1 MNDSTALTS
10 SFVREQQR
18 YTLIELSNRL
28 DCSIEETVHII
39 RKLKEFGILKTVS
52 ASDCQKELSE
62 LTDDDITLTEVNAD
76 SDDCFFVFTFVGVAV
91 VARHVL
97 KCYPKY
103 IKSIEKPFN
112 ELRQPLNNELQQFL
126 NNELRRILKVLE
138 KYNSR
143 NQIIRM
149 FNETS
154 ENSSFNLLAVQLFLI
169 NDYYENGIY
178 SNTEDIVEINGSGEI
193 LWDKTINE
201 TFALISDGTPYY
213 TGLLTKKRTNNES
226 DYFKRLHECILTRIS
241 QEMRNADLLD
251 LLEITEIDL
260 TDQELD
266 DFGETEYILYRIEQE
281 LNTQFNTRKQQ
292 VLKTIHSYISN
303 GGSLNDINSTSL
315 FGTTSFNL
323 VWEDVCSDILN
334 NQLHTPIAVL
344 ATPLK
349 PVNHFYVSKK
359 LLDIIEKPQWTITGK
374 EADKTLIP
382 DLITISGDQFLIFDA
397 KYYTPVLSPGKKPQ
411 GQPGIESVTKQYL
424 YQQAYRQFIIDHG
437 LKQVKNCFL
446 MPTEKS
452 IVENMESVRMNMFAS
467 MGLQDI
473 NVRYIPAS
481 RAYDLYLSGNKF
493 DINELQL

>member
-10 SFVREQQR
+10 SFVRDQQR
-18 YTLIELSNRL
+18 YALSQLSNIF
-28 DCSIEETVHII
+28 DCSLDETVHIV

-52 ASDCQKELSE
+52 ATDSQKELSE
-62 LTDDDITLTEVNAD
+62 LTDDDITITEVNAD
-76 SDDCFFVFTFVGVAV
+76 SDDSFFVFTFVGVAV

-103 IKSIEKPFN
+103 IKNIKNPFN
-112 ELRQPLNNELQQFL
+112 ELRQ
-126 NNELRRILKVLE
+126 ILKVLE

-149 FNETS
+149 FNENS

-201 TFALISDGTPYY
+201 TFALISDDTPYY

-241 QEMRNADLLD
+241 QEMKNADLLD

-281 LNTQFNTRKQQ
+281 LNTQFNTRKQL

-437 LKQVKNCFL
+437 LKQVKNSFL

-452 IVENMESVRMNMFAS
+452 VVENMGSVRMNMFAS

-481 RAYDLYLSGNKF
+481 RAYELYLSGNKF

>member
-18 YTLIELSNRL
+18 YALSQLSNIF
-28 DCSIEETVHII
+28 DCSLDETVHIV

-52 ASDCQKELSE
+52 ATDSQKELSE
-62 LTDDDITLTEVNAD
+62 LTDDDITITEVNAD
-76 SDDCFFVFTFVGVAV
+76 SDDSFFVFTFVGVAV

-103 IKSIEKPFN
+103 IKNIKNPFN
-112 ELRQPLNNELQQFL
+112 ELRQ
-126 NNELRRILKVLE
+126 ILKVLE

-201 TFALISDGTPYY
+201 TFALISDDTPYY

-281 LNTQFNTRKQQ
+281 LNTQFNTRKQL

-349 PVNHFYVSKK
+349 PVNQFYISRT
-359 LLDIIEKPQWTITGK
+359 LIEIIEKPQWTITGE

-481 RAYDLYLSGNKF
+481 RAYELYLSGNKF

>member
-18 YTLIELSNRL
+18 YTLTELSNILACSL
-28 DCSIEETVHII
+28 DETVHIV

-52 ASDCQKELSE
+52 ASDSQKELSE
-62 LTDDDITLTEVNAD
+62 LTDDDITITEVNAD
-76 SDDCFFVFTFVGVAV
+76 SDDSFFVFTFVGVAV

-103 IKSIEKPFN
+103 IKNIKNPFN
-112 ELRQPLNNELQQFL
+112 ELRQ
-126 NNELRRILKVLE
+126 ILKVLE

-201 TFALISDGTPYY
+201 TFALISDDTPYY

-226 DYFKRLHECILTRIS
+226 DYFKRLHLTRIS

-281 LNTQFNTRKQQ
+281 LNSQFNTRKQL

-481 RAYDLYLSGNKF
+481 RAYELYLSGNKF

>member
-18 YTLIELSNRL
+18 YTLTELSNILACSL
-28 DCSIEETVHII
+28 DETVHIV

-52 ASDCQKELSE
+52 ASDSQKELSE
-62 LTDDDITLTEVNAD
+62 LTDDDITITEVNAD
-76 SDDCFFVFTFVGVAV
+76 SDDSFFVFTFVGVAV

-103 IKSIEKPFN
+103 IKNIKNPFN
-112 ELRQPLNNELQQFL
+112 ELRQ
-126 NNELRRILKVLE
+126 ILKVLE

-241 QEMRNADLLD
+241 QEMKNADLLD

-281 LNTQFNTRKQQ
+281 LNTQFNTRKQL

-349 PVNHFYVSKK
+349 PVNQFYISRT
-359 LLDIIEKPQWTITGK
+359 LIEIIEKPQWTITGE

-481 RAYDLYLSGNKF
+481 RAYELYLSGNKF

>member
-18 YTLIELSNRL
+18 YTLIELSNILACSL
-28 DCSIEETVHII
+28 DETVHIV

-52 ASDCQKELSE
+52 ASDSQKELSE
-62 LTDDDITLTEVNAD
+62 LTDDDITITEVNAD
-76 SDDCFFVFTFVGVAV
+76 SDDSFFVFTFVGVAV

-103 IKSIEKPFN
+103 IKNIKNPFN
-112 ELRQPLNNELQQFL
+112 ELRQ
-126 NNELRRILKVLE
+126 ILKVLE

-241 QEMRNADLLD
+241 QEMRNAELLD

-281 LNTQFNTRKQQ
+281 LNTQFNTRKQL

-437 LKQVKNCFL
+437 LKQVKNSFL

-452 IVENMESVRMNMFAS
+452 VVENMGSVRMNMFAS

>member
-18 YTLIELSNRL
+18 YTLSQLSNIL
-28 DCSIEETVHII
+28 DCSLDETVHIV

-52 ASDCQKELSE
+52 ASDSQKELSE
-62 LTDDDITLTEVNAD
+62 LTDDDITITEVNAD
-76 SDDCFFVFTFVGVAV
+76 SDDSFFVFTFVGVAV

-103 IKSIEKPFN
+103 IKNIKNPFN
-112 ELRQPLNNELQQFL
+112 ELRQ
-126 NNELRRILKVLE
+126 ILKVLE

-154 ENSSFNLLAVQLFLI
+154 ENSSFNLLAVQIFLI

-281 LNTQFNTRKQQ
+281 LNTQFNTRKQL

-481 RAYDLYLSGNKF
+481 RAYELYLSGNKF

>member
-18 YTLIELSNRL
+18 YTLSQLSNIL
-28 DCSIEETVHII
+28 DCSLDETVHIV

-52 ASDCQKELSE
+52 ASDSQKELSE
-62 LTDDDITLTEVNAD
+62 LTDDDITITEVNAD
-76 SDDCFFVFTFVGVAV
+76 SDDSFFVFTFVGVAV

-103 IKSIEKPFN
+103 IKNIKNPFN
-112 ELRQPLNNELQQFL
+112 ELRQ
-126 NNELRRILKVLE
+126 ILKVLE

-201 TFALISDGTPYY
+201 TFALISDDTPYY

-241 QEMRNADLLD
+241 QEMKNADLLD

-281 LNTQFNTRKQQ
+281 LNTQFNTRKQL

-397 KYYTPVLSPGKKPQ
+397 KYYTPVLSLGKKPQ

-437 LKQVKNCFL
+437 LKQVKNSFL

-452 IVENMESVRMNMFAS
+452 VVENMGSVRMNMFAS

-481 RAYDLYLSGNKF
+481 RAYELYLSGNKF

>member
-18 YTLIELSNRL
+18 YTLSQLSNIL
-28 DCSIEETVHII
+28 DCSLDETVHIV

-52 ASDCQKELSE
+52 SSDSQKELSE
-62 LTDDDITLTEVNAD
+62 LTDDDITITEVNAD
-76 SDDCFFVFTFVGVAV
+76 SDDSFFVFTFVGVAV

-103 IKSIEKPFN
+103 IKNIKNPFN
-112 ELRQPLNNELQQFL
+112 ELRQ
-126 NNELRRILKVLE
+126 ILKVLE

-201 TFALISDGTPYY
+201 TFALISDDTPYY

-281 LNTQFNTRKQQ
+281 LNSQFNTRKQL

-349 PVNHFYVSKK
+349 PVNQFYISRT
-359 LLDIIEKPQWTITGK
+359 LIEIIEKPQWTITGE

-437 LKQVKNCFL
+437 LKQVKNSFL

-452 IVENMESVRMNMFAS
+452 VVENMGSVRMNMFAS

-481 RAYDLYLSGNKF
+481 RAYELYLSGNKF

>member
-18 YTLIELSNRL
+18 YALSQLSNIF
-28 DCSIEETVHII
+28 DCSLDETVHIV

-52 ASDCQKELSE
+52 ASDSQKELSE
-62 LTDDDITLTEVNAD
+62 LTDDDITITEVNAD
-76 SDDCFFVFTFVGVAV
+76 SDDSFFVFTFVGVAV

-103 IKSIEKPFN
+103 IKNIKNPFN
-112 ELRQPLNNELQQFL
+112 ELRQ
-126 NNELRRILKVLE
+126 ILKVLE

-201 TFALISDGTPYY
+201 TFALISDDTPYY

-241 QEMRNADLLD
+241 QEMKNADLLD

-281 LNTQFNTRKQQ
+281 LNTQFNTRKQL

-349 PVNHFYVSKK
+349 PVNQFYISRT
-359 LLDIIEKPQWTITGK
+359 LIEIIEKPQWTITGE

-424 YQQAYRQFIIDHG
+424 YQQAYRKFIIDHG

-481 RAYDLYLSGNKF
+481 RAYELYLSGNKF

>member
-18 YTLIELSNRL
+18 YTLSQLSNIL
-28 DCSIEETVHII
+28 DCSLDETVHIV

-52 ASDCQKELSE
+52 ASDSQKELSE
-62 LTDDDITLTEVNAD
+62 LTDDDITITEVNAD
-76 SDDCFFVFTFVGVAV
+76 SDDSFFVFTFVGVAV

-103 IKSIEKPFN
+103 IKNIKNPFN
-112 ELRQPLNNELQQFL
+112 ELRQ
-126 NNELRRILKVLE
+126 ILKVLE

-169 NDYYENGIY
+169 NDFYENGIY

-281 LNTQFNTRKQQ
+281 LNSQFNTRKQL

-437 LKQVKNCFL
+437 LKQVKNSFL

-452 IVENMESVRMNMFAS
+452 VVENMGSVRMNMFAS

-481 RAYDLYLSGNKF
+481 RAYELYLSGNKF

>member
-112 ELRQPLNNELQQFL
+112 ELRQ
-126 NNELRRILKVLE
+126 ILKVLE

-154 ENSSFNLLAVQLFLI
+154 ENSSFNLLAVQIFLI

-281 LNTQFNTRKQQ
+281 LNTQFNTRKQL

-481 RAYDLYLSGNKF
+481 RAYELYLSGNKF

>member
-18 YTLIELSNRL
+18 YTLTELSNILACSL
-28 DCSIEETVHII
+28 DETVHIV

-52 ASDCQKELSE
+52 ASDSQKELSE

-76 SDDCFFVFTFVGVAV
+76 SDDSFFVFTFVGVAV

-103 IKSIEKPFN
+103 IKNIKNPFN
-112 ELRQPLNNELQQFL
+112 ELRQ
-126 NNELRRILKVLE
+126 ILKVLE

-201 TFALISDGTPYY
+201 TFALISDDTPYY

-281 LNTQFNTRKQQ
+281 LNTQFNTRKQL

-349 PVNHFYVSKK
+349 PVNQFYISRT
-359 LLDIIEKPQWTITGK
+359 LIEIIEKPQWTITGE

-437 LKQVKNCFL
+437 LKQVKNSFL

-452 IVENMESVRMNMFAS
+452 VVENMGSVRMNMFAS

-473 NVRYIPAS
+473 SVRYIPAS
-481 RAYDLYLSGNKF
+481 RAYELYLSGNKF

>member
-1 MNDSTALTS
+1 MHSDQNFAGND
-10 SFVREQQR
+10 
-18 YTLIELSNRL
+18 
-28 DCSIEETVHII
+28 
-39 RKLKEFGILKTVS
+39 
-52 ASDCQKELSE
+52 
-62 LTDDDITLTEVNAD
+62 
-76 SDDCFFVFTFVGVAV
+76 
-91 VARHVL
+91 
-97 KCYPKY
+97 
-103 IKSIEKPFN
+103 
-112 ELRQPLNNELQQFL
+112 
-126 NNELRRILKVLE
+126 
-138 KYNSR
+138 
-143 NQIIRM
+143 
-149 FNETS
+149 
-154 ENSSFNLLAVQLFLI
+154 
-169 NDYYENGIY
+169 
-178 SNTEDIVEINGSGEI
+178 
-193 LWDKTINE
+193 
-201 TFALISDGTPYY
+201 
-213 TGLLTKKRTNNES
+213 
-226 DYFKRLHECILTRIS
+226 
-241 QEMRNADLLD
+241 ADLLD

-281 LNTQFNTRKQQ
+281 LNTQFNTRKQL

-349 PVNHFYVSKK
+349 PVNQFYISRT
-359 LLDIIEKPQWTITGK
+359 LIEIIEKPQWTITGE

-437 LKQVKNCFL
+437 LKQVKNSFL

-452 IVENMESVRMNMFAS
+452 IVENMGSVRMNMFAS

>member
-201 TFALISDGTPYY
+201 TFALISDDTPYY

-281 LNTQFNTRKQQ
+281 LNTQFNTRKQL

-481 RAYDLYLSGNKF
+481 RAYELYLSGNKF

>member
-18 YTLIELSNRL
+18 YTLTELSNILACSL
-28 DCSIEETVHII
+28 DETVNIV

-52 ASDCQKELSE
+52 ATDSQKELSE
-62 LTDDDITLTEVNAD
+62 LTDDDITITEVNAD
-76 SDDCFFVFTFVGVAV
+76 SDDSFFVFTFVGVAV

-103 IKSIEKPFN
+103 IKNIKNPFN
-112 ELRQPLNNELQQFL
+112 ELRQ
-126 NNELRRILKVLE
+126 ILKVLE

-241 QEMRNADLLD
+241 QEMKNADLLD

-281 LNTQFNTRKQQ
+281 LNTQFNTRKQL

-303 GGSLNDINSTSL
+303 GGSMNDINSTSL

-397 KYYTPVLSPGKKPQ
+397 KYYTPVLSLGKKPQ

-437 LKQVKNCFL
+437 LKQVKNSFL

-452 IVENMESVRMNMFAS
+452 VVENMGSVRMNMFAS

-481 RAYDLYLSGNKF
+481 RAYELYLSGNKF

>member
-1 MNDSTALTS
+1 MSDSTALTS

-18 YTLIELSNRL
+18 YTLSQLSNIL
-28 DCSIEETVHII
+28 DCSLDETVHIV

-52 ASDCQKELSE
+52 ATDSQKELSE
-62 LTDDDITLTEVNAD
+62 LTDDDITITEVNAD
-76 SDDCFFVFTFVGVAV
+76 SDDSFFVFTFVGVAV

-103 IKSIEKPFN
+103 IKNIKNPFN
-112 ELRQPLNNELQQFL
+112 ELRQ
-126 NNELRRILKVLE
+126 ILKVLE

-201 TFALISDGTPYY
+201 TFALISDDTPYY

-281 LNTQFNTRKQQ
+281 LNSQFNTRKQL

-481 RAYDLYLSGNKF
+481 RAYELYLSGNKF

>member
-18 YTLIELSNRL
+18 YTLIELSNILACSL
-28 DCSIEETVHII
+28 DETVNIV

-52 ASDCQKELSE
+52 SSDSQKELSE
-62 LTDDDITLTEVNAD
+62 LTDDDITITEVNAD
-76 SDDCFFVFTFVGVAV
+76 SDDSFFVFTFVGVAV

-103 IKSIEKPFN
+103 IKNIKNPFN
-112 ELRQPLNNELQQFL
+112 ELRQ
-126 NNELRRILKVLE
+126 ILKVLE

-260 TDQELD
+260 TDQKLD

-281 LNTQFNTRKQQ
+281 LNTQFNTRKQL

-349 PVNHFYVSKK
+349 PVNQFYISRT
-359 LLDIIEKPQWTITGK
+359 LIEIIEKPQWTITGE

-437 LKQVKNCFL
+437 LKQVKNSFL

-452 IVENMESVRMNMFAS
+452 IVENMGSVRMNMFAS

-481 RAYDLYLSGNKF
+481 RAYERYLSGNKF

>member
-18 YTLIELSNRL
+18 YALSQLSNIF
-28 DCSIEETVHII
+28 DCSLDETVHIV

-52 ASDCQKELSE
+52 ATDSQKELSE
-62 LTDDDITLTEVNAD
+62 LTDDDITITEVNED
-76 SDDCFFVFTFVGVAV
+76 SDDSFFVFTFVGVAI

-103 IKSIEKPFN
+103 IKNIKNPFN
-112 ELRQPLNNELQQFL
+112 ELRQ
-126 NNELRRILKVLE
+126 ILKVLE

-201 TFALISDGTPYY
+201 TFALISDDTPYY

-241 QEMRNADLLD
+241 QEMKNADLLD

-281 LNTQFNTRKQQ
+281 LNTQFNTRKQL

-349 PVNHFYVSKK
+349 PVNQFYISRT
-359 LLDIIEKPQWTITGK
+359 LIEIIEKPQWTITGE

-481 RAYDLYLSGNKF
+481 RAYELYLSGNKF

>member
-18 YTLIELSNRL
+18 YTLSQLSNIL
-28 DCSIEETVHII
+28 DCSLDETVHIV

-52 ASDCQKELSE
+52 ATDSQKELSE
-62 LTDDDITLTEVNAD
+62 LTDDDITITEVNAD
-76 SDDCFFVFTFVGVAV
+76 SDDSFFVFTFVGVAV

-103 IKSIEKPFN
+103 IKNIKNPFN
-112 ELRQPLNNELQQFL
+112 ELRQ
-126 NNELRRILKVLE
+126 ILKVLE

-169 NDYYENGIY
+169 NDFYENGIY

-201 TFALISDGTPYY
+201 TFALISDDTPYY

-266 DFGETEYILYRIEQE
+266 DFGETEYILNRIEQE
-281 LNTQFNTRKQQ
+281 LNTQFNTRKQL

-481 RAYDLYLSGNKF
+481 RAYELYLSGNKF

>member
-18 YTLIELSNRL
+18 YTLSQLSNIL
-28 DCSIEETVHII
+28 DCSLDETVHIV

-52 ASDCQKELSE
+52 ASDSQKELSE
-62 LTDDDITLTEVNAD
+62 LTDDDITITEVNAD
-76 SDDCFFVFTFVGVAV
+76 SDDSFFVFTFVGVAV

-103 IKSIEKPFN
+103 IKNIKNPFN
-112 ELRQPLNNELQQFL
+112 ELRQ
-126 NNELRRILKVLE
+126 ILKVLE

-201 TFALISDGTPYY
+201 TFALISDDTPYY

-281 LNTQFNTRKQQ
+281 LNTQFNTRKQL

-334 NQLHTPIAVL
+334 NQLHTPIGVL

-349 PVNHFYVSKK
+349 PVNQFYISRT
-359 LLDIIEKPQWTITGK
+359 LIEIIEKPQWTITGE

-424 YQQAYRQFIIDHG
+424 YQQAYRPFIIDHG
-437 LKQVKNCFL
+437 LKQVKNSFL

-452 IVENMESVRMNMFAS
+452 VVENMGSVRMNMFAS

-481 RAYDLYLSGNKF
+481 RAYELYLSGNKF

>member
-18 YTLIELSNRL
+18 YTLSQLSNIL
-28 DCSIEETVHII
+28 DCSLDETVHIV

-52 ASDCQKELSE
+52 ASDSQKELSE
-62 LTDDDITLTEVNAD
+62 LTDDDITITEVNAD
-76 SDDCFFVFTFVGVAV
+76 SDDSFFVFTFVGVAV

-103 IKSIEKPFN
+103 IKNIKNPFN
-112 ELRQPLNNELQQFL
+112 ELRQ
-126 NNELRRILKVLE
+126 ILKVLE

-281 LNTQFNTRKQQ
+281 LNTQFNTRKQL

-437 LKQVKNCFL
+437 LKQVKNSFL

-452 IVENMESVRMNMFAS
+452 VVENMGSVRMNMFAS

-481 RAYDLYLSGNKF
+481 RAYELYLSGNKF

>member
-18 YTLIELSNRL
+18 YTLIELSNILACSL
-28 DCSIEETVHII
+28 DETIHIV

-52 ASDCQKELSE
+52 ATDSQKELSE
-62 LTDDDITLTEVNAD
+62 LTDDDITITEVNAD
-76 SDDCFFVFTFVGVAV
+76 SDDSFFVFTFVGVAV

-103 IKSIEKPFN
+103 IKNIKNPFN
-112 ELRQPLNNELQQFL
+112 ELRQ
-126 NNELRRILKVLE
+126 ILKVLE

-201 TFALISDGTPYY
+201 TFALISDDTPYY

-241 QEMRNADLLD
+241 QEMKNADLLD

-281 LNTQFNTRKQQ
+281 LNTQFNTRKQL

-334 NQLHTPIAVL
+334 NQLHTPIGVL

-437 LKQVKNCFL
+437 LKQIKNCFL
-446 MPTEKS
+446 MPTEKCL
-452 IVENMESVRMNMFAS
+452 VENMGSVRMNMFAS

-481 RAYDLYLSGNKF
+481 RAYELYLSGNKF

>member
-18 YTLIELSNRL
+18 YTLSQLSNIL
-28 DCSIEETVHII
+28 DCSLDETVHIV

-52 ASDCQKELSE
+52 ATDSQKELSE
-62 LTDDDITLTEVNAD
+62 LTDDDITITEVNAD
-76 SDDCFFVFTFVGVAV
+76 SDDSFFVFTFVGVAV

-103 IKSIEKPFN
+103 IKNIKNPFN
-112 ELRQPLNNELQQFL
+112 ELRQ
-126 NNELRRILKVLE
+126 ILKVLE

-201 TFALISDGTPYY
+201 TFALISDDTPYY

-281 LNTQFNTRKQQ
+281 LNSQFNTRKQL

-437 LKQVKNCFL
+437 LKQVKNSFL

-452 IVENMESVRMNMFAS
+452 IVENMGSVRMNMFAS

-481 RAYDLYLSGNKF
+481 RAYELYLSGNKF

>member
-18 YTLIELSNRL
+18 YTLTELSNILACSL
-28 DCSIEETVHII
+28 DETIHIV

-52 ASDCQKELSE
+52 ASDSQKELSE
-62 LTDDDITLTEVNAD
+62 LTDDDITITEVNAD
-76 SDDCFFVFTFVGVAV
+76 SDDSFFVFTFVGVAV

-103 IKSIEKPFN
+103 IKNIKNPFN
-112 ELRQPLNNELQQFL
+112 ELRQ
-126 NNELRRILKVLE
+126 ILKVLE

-241 QEMRNADLLD
+241 QEMKNADLLD

-281 LNTQFNTRKQQ
+281 LNTQFNTRKQL

-349 PVNHFYVSKK
+349 PVNQFYISRT
-359 LLDIIEKPQWTITGK
+359 LIEIIEKPQWTITGE

-481 RAYDLYLSGNKF
+481 RAYELYLSGNKF

>member
-112 ELRQPLNNELQQFL
+112 ELRQ
-126 NNELRRILKVLE
+126 ILKVLE

-154 ENSSFNLLAVQLFLI
+154 ENSSFNLLAVQIFLI

-266 DFGETEYILYRIEQE
+266 DFDETEYILYRIEQE
-281 LNTQFNTRKQQ
+281 LNTQFNTRKQL

-481 RAYDLYLSGNKF
+481 RAYELYLSGNKF

>member
-18 YTLIELSNRL
+18 YTLSQLSNIF
-28 DCSIEETVHII
+28 DCSLDETVHIV

-52 ASDCQKELSE
+52 ATDSQKELSE
-62 LTDDDITLTEVNAD
+62 LTDDDITITEVNED
-76 SDDCFFVFTFVGVAV
+76 SDDSFFVFTFVGVAV

-103 IKSIEKPFN
+103 IKNIKNPFN
-112 ELRQPLNNELQQFL
+112 ELRQ
-126 NNELRRILKVLE
+126 ILKVLE

-201 TFALISDGTPYY
+201 TFALISDDTPYY

-241 QEMRNADLLD
+241 QEMKNADLLD

-281 LNTQFNTRKQQ
+281 LNTQFNTRKQL

-349 PVNHFYVSKK
+349 PVNQFYISRT
-359 LLDIIEKPQWTITGK
+359 LIEIIEKPQWTITGE

-481 RAYDLYLSGNKF
+481 RAYELYLSGNKF

>member
-18 YTLIELSNRL
+18 YTLSQLSNIL
-28 DCSIEETVHII
+28 DCSLDETVHIV

-62 LTDDDITLTEVNAD
+62 LTDDDITITEVNAD
-76 SDDCFFVFTFVGVAV
+76 SDDSFFVFTFVGVAV

-103 IKSIEKPFN
+103 IKNIKNPFN
-112 ELRQPLNNELQQFL
+112 ELRQ
-126 NNELRRILKVLE
+126 ILKVLE

-169 NDYYENGIY
+169 NDFYENGIY

-201 TFALISDGTPYY
+201 TFALISDDTPYY

-281 LNTQFNTRKQQ
+281 LNTQFNTRKQL

-437 LKQVKNCFL
+437 LKQVKNSFL

-452 IVENMESVRMNMFAS
+452 IVENMESVRMNMFTS

-481 RAYDLYLSGNKF
+481 RAYELYLSGNKF

>member
-18 YTLIELSNRL
+18 YTLSQLSNIL
-28 DCSIEETVHII
+28 DCSLDETVHIV

-52 ASDCQKELSE
+52 ASDSQKELSE
-62 LTDDDITLTEVNAD
+62 LTDDDITITEVNAD
-76 SDDCFFVFTFVGVAV
+76 SDDSFFVFTFVGVAV

-103 IKSIEKPFN
+103 IKNIKNPFN
-112 ELRQPLNNELQQFL
+112 ELRQ
-126 NNELRRILKVLE
+126 ILKVLE

-201 TFALISDGTPYY
+201 TFALISDDTPYY

-281 LNTQFNTRKQQ
+281 LNTQFNTRKQL

-481 RAYDLYLSGNKF
+481 RAYELYLSGNKF

>member
-18 YTLIELSNRL
+18 YTLIELSNILACSL
-28 DCSIEETVHII
+28 DETIHIV

-52 ASDCQKELSE
+52 ATDSQKELSE
-62 LTDDDITLTEVNAD
+62 LTDDDITITEVNAD
-76 SDDCFFVFTFVGVAV
+76 SDDSFFVFTFVGVAV

-103 IKSIEKPFN
+103 IKNIKNPFN
-112 ELRQPLNNELQQFL
+112 ELRQ
-126 NNELRRILKVLE
+126 ILKVLE

-201 TFALISDGTPYY
+201 TFALISDDTPYY

-266 DFGETEYILYRIEQE
+266 DFGEPEYILYKIEQE
-281 LNTQFNTRKQQ
+281 LNTQFNTRKQL

-334 NQLHTPIAVL
+334 NQLHTPIGVL

-349 PVNHFYVSKK
+349 PVNQFYISRT
-359 LLDIIEKPQWTITGK
+359 LIEIIEKPQWTITGE

-397 KYYTPVLSPGKKPQ
+397 KYYTPVLSPVKDPQ

-437 LKQVKNCFL
+437 LKQVKNSFL

-452 IVENMESVRMNMFAS
+452 IVENMGSVRMNMFAS

-481 RAYDLYLSGNKF
+481 RAYELYLSGNKF

>member
-18 YTLIELSNRL
+18 YTLTELSNILACSL
-28 DCSIEETVHII
+28 DETIHIV

-52 ASDCQKELSE
+52 ATDSQKELSE
-62 LTDDDITLTEVNAD
+62 LTDDDITITEVNAD
-76 SDDCFFVFTFVGVAV
+76 SDDSFFVFTFVGVAV

-103 IKSIEKPFN
+103 IKNIKNPFN
-112 ELRQPLNNELQQFL
+112 ELRQ
-126 NNELRRILKVLE
+126 ILKVLE

-201 TFALISDGTPYY
+201 TFALISDDTPYY

-226 DYFKRLHECILTRIS
+226 DYFKRLHECILTKIS
-241 QEMRNADLLD
+241 QEMKNADLLD

-281 LNTQFNTRKQQ
+281 LNTQFNTRKQL

-349 PVNHFYVSKK
+349 PVNQFYISRT
-359 LLDIIEKPQWTITGK
+359 LIEIIEKPQWTITGE

-397 KYYTPVLSPGKKPQ
+397 KYYTPVLSLGKKPQ

-437 LKQVKNCFL
+437 LKQVKNSFL

-452 IVENMESVRMNMFAS
+452 VVENMGSVRMNMFAS

-481 RAYDLYLSGNKF
+481 RAYELYLSGNKF